1 MSKNIIKYIILIIE
15 IIQQRILHYKEFN
28 KLKKAYNLNAINK
41 FKRFKNTFAN
51 NKNIVNRKIF
61 NFLRSINNNVKNL
74 IKINNNKVKIK

>member
-1 MSKNIIKYIILIIE
+1 
-15 IIQQRILHYKEFN
+15 
-28 KLKKAYNLNAINK
+28 LKKTYNLNAINK

-61 NFLRSINNNVKNL
+61 NSLRLTNNDIKDL